1 MMPANLRCP
10 IAVPLLPFLLAFL
23 LASSLFLSVGLASP
37 AAADPV
43 ADFYRGKN
51 ISFVVGSSTGGGYD
65 TLARV
70 IARFIGKHMPGNPA
84 FVVRNMPGAGSI
96 TALNYIYN
104 NAERDGSV
112 LAMVQ
117 NNAPLEPLFGTKE
130 ARYDATKLNWLGT
143 PSFEVAMVLLWHT
156 VPVNS
161 LADLQAKET
170 SVGASGANST
180 PAFYARLLNA
190 TLGTKMKIIN
200 GYPGQNQA
208 FLAMERGELD
218 GYPSVFVNSLN
229 AIRPNWLPGRL
240 AKPIVQYGSEKA
252 AELGDVPFAPDLISN
267 SDDKLLMD
275 VGLAQLAL
283 GRPLV
288 MPPDIPGDRLAA
300 LRGAM
305 AATFADKEFL
315 AECARLG
322 LGINAPRSGEQ
333 LKDVIM
339 RAYHAPPHIIARL
352 QQLNNP

>member
-1 MMPANLRCP
+1 MPVNVRR
-10 IAVPLLPFLLAFL
+10 LLSPL
-23 LASSLFLSVGLASP
+23 LASMLLALLTAP
-37 AAADPV
+37 AAADPIV
-43 ADFYRGKN
+43 DFYKGTN
-51 ISFVVGSSTGGGYD
+51 VSFVVGSSTGGGYD

-104 NAERDGSV
+104 NAEKDGTV
-112 LAMVQ
+112 MAMVQ
-117 NNAPLEPLFGTKE
+117 NNAPLEPLFGTRE

-143 PSFEVAMVLLWHT
+143 PSFEVAMVLLWHS

-208 FLAMERGELD
+208 FLAMESGELD

-229 AIRPNWLPGRL
+229 AIRPNWLRDKL

-252 AELGDVPFAPDLISN
+252 TELGDVPFALDLISN
-267 SDDKLLMD
+267 AEDKLLME

-288 MPPDIPGDRLAA
+288 MPPDVPADRVAA
-300 LRGAM
+300 TRQAM
-305 AATFADKEFL
+305 AETFADKEFR

-322 LGINAPRSGEQ
+322 LGINAPRSGDQ
-333 LKDVIM
+333 LKDVIA
-339 RAYHAPPHIIARL
+339 RAYHAPQHIIERL
-352 QQLNNP
+352 QRLNNP